1 MKDAMQ
7 ILDFDDPSSEP
18 LKTVLLQCYVTPIFL
33 KADQVVSIII
43 AIYNLKDNAA
53 VILGKEIFKF
63 IVLLVIIVHC

>member
-33 KADQVVSIII
+33 KADQVVLIIL
-43 AIYNLKDNAA
+43 AIFSKDNS
-53 VILGKEIFKF
+53 GCDFREGGF
-63 IVLLVIIVHC
+63 